1 MKLEDFT
8 IKHMAGFLT
17 IVAPLWGAIAF
28 GFHYE
33 ANLVKKAEIADM
45 VLKHELASKDLDA
58 RIERTEI
65 LVAIYAREVDSLDE
79 EDKNDYARAKARL
92 INLENQRDKVME
104 ARL

>member
-1 MKLEDFT
+1 MALEDIS

-33 ANLVKKAEIADM
+33 SQLVKKAEIADM
-45 VLKHELASKDLDA
+45 VFKHELAAKDLDA

-65 LVAIYAREVDSLDE
+65 LIAIYARDVHSLTED
-79 EDKNDYARAKARL
+79 DKNQYSRAKARL
-92 INLENQRDKVME
+92 INLETQRDNAMGID
-104 ARL
+104 